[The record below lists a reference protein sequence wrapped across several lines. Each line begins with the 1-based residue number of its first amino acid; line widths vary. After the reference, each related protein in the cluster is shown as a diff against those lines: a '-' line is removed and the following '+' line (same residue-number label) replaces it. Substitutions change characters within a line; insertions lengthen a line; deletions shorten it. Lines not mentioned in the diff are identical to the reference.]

1 MLDVTDVFY
10 LLILQFQATTH
21 ASKMSVLQC
30 PNQLFNQL
38 FSMQGSNSC
47 TGKSSHYSPLHS

>member
-21 ASKMSVLQC
+21 VSKMPVLQC
-30 PNQLFNQL
+30 PNQLFSQYAR
-38 FSMQGSNSC
+38 F
-47 TGKSSHYSPLHS
+47 

>member
-10 LLILQFQATTH
+10 LLILQFQATTQP
-21 ASKMSVLQC
+21 SQKCLCFNVLINC
-30 PNQLFNQL
+30 LA
-38 FSMQGSNSC
+38 SMQGSNSC

>member
-10 LLILQFQATTH
+10 LLILQFLATAH

-30 PNQLFNQL
+30 PNQ
-38 FSMQGSNSC
+38 
-47 TGKSSHYSPLHS
+47 

>member
-21 ASKMSVLQC
+21 VSKMSVLQC
-30 PNQLFNQL
+30 PNQLFSRYARFL
-38 FSMQGSNSC
+38 VALGSLPIIPHC
-47 TGKSSHYSPLHS
+47 TLKA